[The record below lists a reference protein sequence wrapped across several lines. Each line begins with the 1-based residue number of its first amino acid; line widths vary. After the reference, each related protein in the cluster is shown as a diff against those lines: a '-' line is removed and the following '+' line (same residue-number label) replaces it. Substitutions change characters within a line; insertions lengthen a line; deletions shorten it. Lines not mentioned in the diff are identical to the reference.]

1 MVAIVGGNGLG
12 LVNSTGATLGQ
23 RGQFGAAQLGRNGD
37 NIYVNAAT
45 GNLVLQH
52 QDEFLAATGLG
63 QSLIRTYNSQGQ
75 FNDDNGDNWKLSL
88 SRSVGNLTGTLNAE
102 KSTISRVGGDGAI
115 TVFIYDRTTQTYR
128 SSDGAGAYDSLSY
141 DSASAQWRWTSGST
155 RVTEI
160 YDANN
165 GGRLIG
171 SRDLDGNSLNY
182 AYNASGLL
190 SQIDDS
196 SGGSTVLKYNGNNLS
211 EIETRCTNAQ
221 GVAVSQ
227 TRVRYEYDSANRL
240 SKVSTDLTPEDGSIA
255 DGKTVWTRYSY

>member
-88 SRSVGNLTGTLNAE
+88 SRSVGNLSGTLNTLN
-102 KSTISRVGGDGAI
+102 STISRVGGDGAI
-115 TVFIYDRTTQTYR
+115 TVFTYDRSTQTYR
-128 SSDGAGAYDSLSY
+128 SSDGAGAYD
-141 DSASAQWRWTSGST
+141 
-155 RVTEI
+155 
-160 YDANN
+160 
-165 GGRLIG
+165 
-171 SRDLDGNSLNY
+171 
-182 AYNASGLL
+182 
-190 SQIDDS
+190 
-196 SGGSTVLKYNGNNLS
+196 
-211 EIETRCTNAQ
+211 
-221 GVAVSQ
+221 
-227 TRVRYEYDSANRL
+227 
-240 SKVSTDLTPEDGSIA
+240 
-255 DGKTVWTRYSY
+255 